1 MPKLYND
8 DIKTHQVMR
17 ECKKIQK
24 EVKRK
29 YPEASELSMGTTSD
43 YKIAIAC
50 GSTMIR
56 IGELIFGKRS

>member
-1 MPKLYND
+1 MMMINLSSYGD
-8 DIKTHQVMR
+8 S
-17 ECKKIQK
+17 KKIQDG
-24 EVKRK
+24 VQRK
-29 YPEASELSMGTTSD
+29 YPEAIELSMGTTSD